1 MCTVFLF
8 IFTLACLGTIIFQ
21 CLPVRAIWEM
31 ELQPPFRNARCYSN
45 SVYRS
50 IGLFN
55 GCTFS
60 NIGIS
65 ARVLTSCSNQ
75 HLHRRSFRIASYP
88 SNSDFTSQLSHE
100 GYLDCDPEHWIL
112 VRGNSY
118 KLKRLLAMLTGTQTQ
133 CLYCFSCSRSASGKL
148 LQ

>member
-1 MCTVFLF
+1 MRTVFLF

-31 ELQPPFRNARCYSN
+31 DLQPPFGNARCYSN

-60 NIGIS
+60 NIGFS
-65 ARVLTSCSNQ
+65 AQVLTPCSNQ
-75 HLHRRSFRIASYP
+75 HLHRRFFRIASDP
-88 SNSDFTSQLSHE
+88 SNSDFTSQRSHE
-100 GYLDCDPEHWIL
+100 GYLDCDLEHWIL
-112 VRGNSY
+112 VRGNSH
-118 KLKRLLAMLTGTQTQ
+118 KLKFVSAMLTGTQTQ
-133 CLYCFSCSRSASGKL
+133 CMYCFSCPRSSSGEL